1 MSGSRP
7 RSEGEDDR
15 PGAAFG
21 IPKGAT
27 GEDVVD
33 AVMGAGA
40 AGSGGPGG
48 IDPGL
53 LPYLE
58 AADGG
63 PDEAGGTSSTPADV
77 RSAEAA
83 RRAAGGRINVTF
95 STLRAQGLVEC
106 SAPGVTKAAMLA
118 DVLERMGVD
127 PSEAMAFGDMPNDAD
142 MLDMVGYPYVMSNA
156 HPSLLDGRYPVAGA
170 NTEGAVGA
178 VVERE
183 VLGGP

>member
-1 MSGSRP
+1 MPDVCFAVEYAHAEWGTDPRYERLLEEGRRRP
-7 RSEGEDDR
+7 ASIAPLEELLGLD
-15 PGAAFG
+15 AAV
-21 IPKGAT
+21 KLL
-27 GEDVVD
+27 VV
-33 AVMGAGA
+33 
-40 AGSGGPGG
+40 SP
-48 IDPGL
+48 
-53 LPYLE
+53 
-58 AADGG
+58 
-63 PDEAGGTSSTPADV
+63 GTSTEAL
-77 RSAEAA
+77 AEAA

-118 DVLERMGVD
+118 DV
-127 PSEAMAFGDMPNDAD
+127 
-142 MLDMVGYPYVMSNA
+142 LDMVGYPYVMSNA